1 MPIGTILATV
11 AAYVAVALLLISLN
25 LTSRWRWWIKGGAI
39 VVTGIFFLGSYFVI
53 GSLLGWPTQARMPAR
68 FELVASR
75 VVEPDPFIG
84 NPGAVFLWIEEIN
97 ENNLPNG
104 RPRSYKLAYTE
115 QLADTVQ
122 LAQDVVA
129 TGEQVQGTIREEVVG
144 ETEIAAGQPVAG
156 DANPTVQLILAFD
169 NNIAP
174 VPLPAEGAL

>member
-1 MPIGTILATV
+1 MPIGSIIATV
-11 AAYVAVALLLISLN
+11 ATYLVIALLLLSLN

-39 VVTGIFFLGSYFVI
+39 VITGLFFLGSYLVI
-53 GSLLGWPTQARMPAR
+53 ASLLGWPTQARMPTR
-68 FELVASR
+68 FELIASR

-84 NPGAVFLWIEEIN
+84 HAGAVYLWIEEID

-122 LAQDVVA
+122 LAQDVVH
-129 TGEQVQGTIREEVVG
+129 TGEQVQGTIREEAV
-144 ETEIAAGQPVAG
+144 EIAAGQPDSG
-156 DANPTVQLILAFD
+156 DNPNPTVWILAFD